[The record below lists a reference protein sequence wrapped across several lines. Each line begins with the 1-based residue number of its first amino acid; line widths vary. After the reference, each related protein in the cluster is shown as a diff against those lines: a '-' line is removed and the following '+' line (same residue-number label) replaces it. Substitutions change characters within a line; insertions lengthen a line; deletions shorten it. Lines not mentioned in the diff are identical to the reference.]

1 MDIAVEFTIHM
12 TRWWLL
18 SIPGGFMIPCG
29 WMASDFWG
37 HMGLVKIGES
47 TWMIWN
53 SWLDSRSSTFL
64 DSSCTRNGVIKRGN
78 SVNGG
83 RQRAQWF
90 WTHSMIRPIIKKKQ
104 NIEKTPWNP
113 SKIPF
118 ACHISI
124 LGVLQLPKP
133 CQASSSTAVR
143 PMVVGTPPVMG
154 FGDAKHDVNV
164 LGIFKC
170 SYRILPYIYI
180 YVYVYVYVYVYAY
193 MYMRICICVY
203 VYAYMYMRICICA
216 YVYAYMYMY
225 MYIILYKYDCTCMV
239 MYMIVCVYI
248 YIYTVYI
255 YTSTCVFTHICM
267 YMYMYVYVYTYTHM

>member
-90 WTHSMIRPIIKKKQ
+90 WTHSMIRPIIKKQ
-104 NIEKTPWNP
+104 NIEKTWKNTMKSQQNP
-113 SKIPF
+113 IRMPHLHSW
-118 ACHISI
+118 
-124 LGVLQLPKP
+124 G
-133 CQASSSTAVR
+133 
-143 PMVVGTPPVMG
+143 
-154 FGDAKHDVNV
+154 
-164 LGIFKC
+164 
-170 SYRILPYIYI
+170 
-180 YVYVYVYVYVYAY
+180 
-193 MYMRICICVY
+193 
-203 VYAYMYMRICICA
+203 
-216 YVYAYMYMY
+216 
-225 MYIILYKYDCTCMV
+225 
-239 MYMIVCVYI
+239 
-248 YIYTVYI
+248 
-255 YTSTCVFTHICM
+255 TSTSQAMPGQLECCRATHGGRDAPSDGIWRCEAWCECSW
-267 YMYMYVYVYTYTHM
+267 YI